1 MTLGTVLGTP
11 GRPGV
16 YLAPARAP
24 DSLRPERLDVTG
36 FVGVALRGPVDEPVR
51 ITRWSEYVRIFGGFE
66 PPQDGP
72 VRLLP
77 YAVSA
82 FFRQGGQVAH
92 VLRVA
97 PHDDGAGTSLEATA
111 TWALPLTAGG
121 EALLRAANEGT
132 WGNQLAIRLGYRAG
146 QRTRAEVEA
155 SDVLRLPPGTNAPV
169 GSLLRLSI
177 PVDGDPVR
185 PARAQLRWVAE
196 VDGRLPRGERLRI
209 ILDHPIPVAPGSS
222 VATEVITGVFE
233 IDDRSVAEGA
243 GERLTGV
250 GLRPEHPQ
258 WLGNMLTTD
267 RHLVAPTGDWHAIDL
282 GPTSD
287 LVTLRA
293 DLRAKGKDRCPLI
306 DDSAFFDPGSSA
318 YAADAEDD
326 DGPDAPSRSVGVDRM
341 ARVRE
346 IGLLCVP
353 DLTWRPY
360 PEPSLGPD
368 PAPQTVRARHCT
380 CCAPAEPELVLHS
393 LTPRPTGL
401 DARSPADLDAIIE
414 RQEGVVEIAQRHQRF
429 VVLLDVPDG
438 LSTDQI
444 TDWRSRFDSSY
455 AAAYHPW
462 LSVPNGPDDRALPVP
477 PSAFAAGIIAARELR
492 LGLPWGPANEL
503 AVDAV
508 RAGAA
513 ITDATHDRL
522 HGVGINVFRA
532 ERDGFRLTAGR
543 TLSSDPDYRQL
554 SVRRLMTMLRLSV
567 DRQTQWLAFE
577 PNTAELRQRLT
588 WAITGL
594 LRNLARQGAF
604 AGATEAESFFVRC
617 GDDVNPPS
625 SVALGRLIAEIGVAP
640 AVPLEYIMVR
650 IARDA
655 DGGLSVVPD
664 DR

>member
-1 MTLGTVLGTP
+1 MSLGTVFGTP

-24 DSLRPERLDVTG
+24 DMLRPERLDVAG

-51 ITRWSEYVRIFGGFE
+51 ITRWSEYVRTFGDFE
-66 PPQDGP
+66 PPEDGP

-77 YAVSA
+77 YAVST

-97 PHDDGAGTSLEATA
+97 PHEARAGTSLEATA
-111 TWALPLTAGG
+111 TWALALPSGG
-121 EALLRAANEGT
+121 EALLRAADEGT
-132 WGNQLAIRLGYRAG
+132 WGNELAIRLDYRAG
-146 QRTRAEVEA
+146 QRTRAEAEA

-169 GSLLRLSI
+169 GSVLRFSVGI
-177 PVDGDPVR
+177 DGDPGR
-185 PARAQLRWVAE
+185 PPEAELRWVTE
-196 VDGRLPRGERLRI
+196 VDNRLPRGDRLRVV
-209 ILDHPIPVAPGSS
+209 LDRAIPVAPRSS
-222 VATEVITGVFE
+222 VTTEVITGVLE
-233 IDDRSVAEGA
+233 IDDGSVAEGA

-250 GLRPEHPQ
+250 GLRPEHPR
-258 WLGNMLTTD
+258 WLGTLLTAD
-267 RHLVAPTGDWHAIDL
+267 RHLVAPAGDWHAIDL
-282 GPTSD
+282 APTSD
-287 LVTLRA
+287 LATLGA
-293 DLRAKGKDRCPLI
+293 ALRVKGTDRCPLI
-306 DDSAFFDPGSSA
+306 DESAFFDPGSSA
-318 YAADAEDD
+318 YAAEDD
-326 DGPDAPSRSVGVDRM
+326 DGPEAPNRSVGVDRM

-360 PEPSLGPD
+360 PVPSPAAD
-368 PAPQTVRARHCT
+368 PAPRTSGGRHCT
-380 CCAPAEPELVLHS
+380 CCAPAEPELVLRS
-393 LTPRPTGL
+393 FAPRPTGL
-401 DARSPADLDAIIE
+401 DARSPDGRDAIIR
-414 RQEGVVEIAQRHQRF
+414 RQERVVEIAQRHQRF
-429 VVLLDVPDG
+429 VALLDVPEG
-438 LSTDQI
+438 LSTEQI

-462 LSVPNGPDDRALPVP
+462 LSVPNGPSDRALAVP

-508 RAGAA
+508 RAEAA

-522 HGVGINVFRA
+522 HGVGINVFRT
-532 ERDGFRLTAGR
+532 ERDGFRLAAGR

-554 SVRRLMTMLRLSV
+554 SVRRLMTMLRLSL

-577 PNTAELRQRLT
+577 PNNAELRQRLT
-588 WAITGL
+588 WAITSL
-594 LRNLARQGAF
+594 LRDLARQGAF

-640 AVPLEYIMVR
+640 AVPLEYILVR

-655 DGGLSVVPD
+655 DGSLSVVPD